1 MVLRIALMFSCF
13 SLAVAAQTTPKTTPP
28 TAPKTS
34 PKAAPKASPAPA
46 QKSGAAAAAKNP
58 EAIIHTTAGDLKCEL
73 LPDKAPKAVA
83 NFIGLATGKKDWTNP
98 ATGNLEHNKPLYDGV
113 IFHRVI
119 PGFMIQGG
127 DPMGTGTGGPGYK
140 FEDELHADLLF
151 DQPGRLAMANSGPN
165 TNGSQ
170 FFITEEKVE
179 FLNPCLDPAGC
190 MGGRR
195 PPNSG
200 YTLFGQCDEKTV
212 ELARKI
218 AQGPCQ
224 GGQVCSNYNSR
235 AENPVKITH
244 IEIIDASS
252 TKTAKPAGSP
262 AAKKPASSATPK
274 KSTPTPKQ

>member
-1 MVLRIALMFSCF
+1 MVLRIVLMLGCF
-13 SLAVAAQTTPKTTPP
+13 SLAVAAQTTKP
-28 TAPKTS
+28 A
-34 PKAAPKASPAPA
+34 PKAAPKASPAAA
-46 QKSGAAAAAKNP
+46 QKSSAAAAAKNP
-58 EAIIHTTAGDLKCEL
+58 EAILHTTAGDLKCEL
-73 LPDKAPKAVA
+73 FPDKAPKAVA

-98 ATGNLEHNKPLYDGV
+98 ATGQAVHGKPLYDGV

-140 FEDELHADLLF
+140 FDDELHADLLF
-151 DQPGRLAMANSGPN
+151 DLPGRLAMANSGPN

-170 FFITEEKVE
+170 FFITEVPVP

-212 ELARKI
+212 ELATKI

-235 AENPVKITH
+235 PENPVKITH
-244 IEIIDASS
+244 IQIIGAAG
-252 TKTAKPAGSP
+252 AKPARPSGSP
-262 AAKKPASSATPK
+262 AGAKKPASSATPK
-274 KSTPTPKQ
+274 KSPTPKK